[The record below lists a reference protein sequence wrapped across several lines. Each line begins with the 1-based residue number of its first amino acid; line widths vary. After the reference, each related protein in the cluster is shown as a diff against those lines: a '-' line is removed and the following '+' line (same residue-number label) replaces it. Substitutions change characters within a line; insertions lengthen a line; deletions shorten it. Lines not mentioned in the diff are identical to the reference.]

1 MRVLVLG
8 DGKLASEIIKQTG
21 WDYISRKKDDL
32 DIVNDFGKVAYKIQF
47 NYDVILNCI
56 ANTNTYSYDSKSMS
70 DINYKFVTD
79 LVKECNKYPNKKLV
93 QISTDYVYAN
103 SVENASEDDVPSPD
117 NNWYSVTKLYA
128 DEYVKM
134 FSKNYLIC
142 RLSHKPYPFPYEGAW
157 GDVYT
162 NADYTPI
169 ISDLVIKLI
178 KNDANGVF
186 NVGTETKTI
195 YDLAIKSKSV
205 TKTIAPHHIPKNVT
219 MNLTKMKTFL
229 SKINNEKTL

>member
-8 DGKLASEIIKQTG
+8 DGKLASEIVKQTG
-21 WDYISRKKDDL
+21 WDYISRKKDNL
-32 DIVNDFGKVAYKIQF
+32 DITNDFGKVAYKLQF

-56 ANTNTYSYDSKSMS
+56 SNTDTYSDDSKSMS
-70 DINYKFVTD
+70 DINYQFVTN

-103 SVENASEDDVPSPD
+103 SVEDATELDVPAPS
-117 NNWYSVTKLYA
+117 NNWYSVTKLFA

-142 RLSHKPYPFPYEGAW
+142 RLSHKPYPFPFDNAW
-157 GDVYT
+157 DDVLT

-178 KNDANGVF
+178 VKGASGVF
-186 NVGTETKTI
+186 NVGTEKKTI
-195 YDLAIKSKSV
+195 YELASRSKEV
-205 TKTIAPHHIPKNVT
+205 QKTTSPPHIPKNVT
-219 MNLTKMKTFL
+219 MNLTKLNEFL
-229 SKINNEKTL
+229 KN

>member
-8 DGKLASEIIKQTG
+8 DGKLASEIVKQTG
-21 WDYISRKKDDL
+21 WDYISRKKDNL
-32 DIVNDFGKVAYKIQF
+32 DITNDFGKVAYKLQF

-56 ANTNTYSYDSKSMS
+56 SNTDTYSDDSKSMS
-70 DINYKFVTD
+70 DINYQFVTN

-103 SVENASEDDVPSPD
+103 SVEDATELDVPAPS
-117 NNWYSVTKLYA
+117 NNWYSVTKLFA

-142 RLSHKPYPFPYEGAW
+142 RLSHKPYPFPFDNAW
-157 GDVYT
+157 DDVLT

-178 KNDANGVF
+178 VKGASGVF
-186 NVGTETKTI
+186 NVGTEKK
-195 YDLAIKSKSV
+195 D
-205 TKTIAPHHIPKNVT
+205 
-219 MNLTKMKTFL
+219 NLRISFKV
-229 SKINNEKTL
+229 